1 MTFGQ
6 SLVAHWYYHI
16 PNLVLLALSGLL
28 VARLALSL
36 LVARDSGGR
45 VMRWVEIATDPVLRP
60 VAAIT
65 PKVVPGWLVMVLAVV
80 WLLAI
85 RMALFVAVTA
95 TGARLS
101 MA

>member
-16 PNLVLLALSGLL
+16 PNLILLALSGLL
-28 VARLALSL
+28 VVRLALSL
-36 LVARDSGGR
+36 VVARDGGSR
-45 VMRWVEIATDPVLRP
+45 AMRWIEIATNPVLKP

-65 PKVVPGWLVMVLAVV
+65 PRVVPGWLVMILAVI
-80 WLLAI
+80 WLFAL

-95 TGARLS
+95 TGTRLS